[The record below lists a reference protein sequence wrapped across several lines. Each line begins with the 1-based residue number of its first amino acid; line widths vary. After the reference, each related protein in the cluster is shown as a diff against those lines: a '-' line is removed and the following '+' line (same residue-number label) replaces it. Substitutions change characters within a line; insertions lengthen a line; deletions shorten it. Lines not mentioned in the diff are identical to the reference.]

1 MKDVAPGH
9 IKIRASLIKKVDPL
23 IVEPFTHVLSLFL
36 KIGIVPRD
44 LKVVKVIPLFK
55 LGIY

>member
-9 IKIRASLIKKVDPL
+9 IEIRASLIKKVDPL

-36 KIGIVPRD
+36 KIGI
-44 LKVVKVIPLFK
+44 
-55 LGIY
+55 